1 MRTKWSKKMKF
12 EMKKSETKLKEKPT
26 KENEKKSVKG
36 SVATRNDDV
45 SAVYVTRGN
54 VVTALAAHAAE
65 LGAVGMGNTTE
76 ATHTKESLHFFGKIT
91 NAKQG
96 R

>member
-1 MRTKWSKKMKF
+1 MNQQ
-12 EMKKSETKLKEKPT
+12 PT
-26 KENEKKSVKG
+26 KKKNSTKKVEG
-36 SVATRNDDV
+36 NLTTRSDDV
-45 SAVYVTRGN
+45 AAVYVTRGN
-54 VVTALAAHAAE
+54 VVTALTAHAAE

-76 ATHTKESLHFFGKIT
+76 ATHVKESLHFFGKIT

>member
-1 MRTKWSKKMKF
+1 MFSLLREPNKEEKKMKSK
-12 EMKKSETKLKEKPT
+12 MKEAPT
-26 KENEKKSVKG
+26 KENKSKEVKG
-36 SVATRNDDV
+36 NLGDRAADV

-76 ATHTKESLHFFGKIT
+76 ATHVKESLHFFGKIT